1 MLEISLREILPCL
14 RNARMISTSAEFTRI
29 GAVTRESF
37 FFVLVAE
44 LVDKVCT
51 IKAKGIFDGQG
62 NVGFFHYS
70 DLYL

>member
-1 MLEISLREILPCL
+1 
-14 RNARMISTSAEFTRI
+14 MISTSAEFTRM

-51 IKAKGIFDGQG
+51 IEAKDIFSDKGI
-62 NVGFFHYS
+62 VGCFHYS